1 MGATAS
7 VASTAAAEPLLK
19 PTIFEKAEVVVRSEP
34 FPYTVVKGAL
44 PESARATIAADFPN
58 YDRSGFFPYQTSECG
73 PSVQR
78 VVDEMRSPAFA
89 DALGDRLGVPRLS
102 QYPTIVTIRKW
113 SKDTDGRIHNDSKS
127 KIVTALLYLNDTW
140 PDTSAGCFRFLSS
153 PESFDHQVGDE
164 VKPLYGTFTAFRRTE
179 TSWHGHLPY
188 KGERRVIQV
197 AWLTSKAELERKM
210 KQGRV
215 TRFLKQIFTRA

>member
-7 VASTAAAEPLLK
+7 VASTVTAKPLLK
-19 PTIFEKAEVVVRSEP
+19 PTIFEKAEAVIQSDP

-44 PESARATIAADFPN
+44 PESARAAIAADFPN

-78 VVDEMRSPAFA
+78 IVDEMQSPAFA

-102 QYPTIVTIRKW
+102 QYPTIVTIRKL
-113 SKDTDGRIHNDSKS
+113 SKETDGRIHNDSKS

-140 PDTSAGCFRFLSS
+140 PNTSDGCFRFLSS
-153 PESFDHQVGDE
+153 PESFDHQVGEE

-197 AWLTSKAELERKM
+197 AWLTSKEELERKM

>member
-1 MGATAS
+1 MDAIASAAT
-7 VASTAAAEPLLK
+7 VATAEPLLK
-19 PTIFEKAEVVVRSEP
+19 PVIFGQAGAVIRSDP

-44 PESARATIAADFPN
+44 PASARAAIAADFPN
-58 YDRSGFFPYQTSECG
+58 YTRSGFFPYQTSECG
-73 PSVQR
+73 PGVQR
-78 VVDEMRSPAFA
+78 VIDEMQSPAFA
-89 DALGDRLGVPRLS
+89 DALGECLGVPRLS
-102 QYPTIVTIRKW
+102 QYPAIVTIRKW
-113 SKDTDGRIHNDSKS
+113 SKETDGRIHNDSKS

-140 PDTSAGCFRFLSS
+140 PNTSDGCFRFLSS
-153 PESFDHQVGDE
+153 PESFDHQVGEE

-215 TRFLKQIFTRA
+215 TRLLKQIFTRA

>member
-1 MGATAS
+1 MGASAS
-7 VASTAAAEPLLK
+7 VATTTTAEPLLK
-19 PTIFEKAEVVVRSEP
+19 PAIFEQAGAVVRSEP
-34 FPYTVVKGAL
+34 FPYTVVKAAL
-44 PESARATIAADFPN
+44 PESARAAIAADFPN
-58 YDRSGFFPYQTSECG
+58 YDRSGFFPYLTSECG

-78 VVDEMRSPAFA
+78 IVDDMQSPAFA

-102 QYPTIVTIRKW
+102 QYPTIVTIRKL
-113 SKDTDGRIHNDSKS
+113 SKETDGRIHNDSKS

-140 PDTSAGCFRFLSS
+140 PDSSDGCFRFLSS

-197 AWLTSKAELERKM
+197 AWLTSKEELERKM

>member
-1 MGATAS
+1 MGATATAVS
-7 VASTAAAEPLLK
+7 AAAPLLK
-19 PTIFEKAEVVVRSEP
+19 SAIFEKSEAVIKSEP
-34 FPYTVVKGAL
+34 FPYVTVAGAL

-58 YDRSGFFPYQTSECG
+58 YDRAGFFPYQISECG

-78 VVDEMRSPAFA
+78 IVEEMQSPAFA

-113 SKDTDGRIHNDSKS
+113 SKETDGRIHNDSKS

-140 PDTSAGCFRFLSS
+140 PDTSDGCFRFLSS
-153 PESFDHQVGDE
+153 PESFDHQVGEE

-197 AWLTSKAELERKM
+197 AWLTSKEELERKM
-210 KQGRV
+210 RQGRV
-215 TRFLKQIFTRA
+215 TRFLKQIFTRT

>member
-7 VASTAAAEPLLK
+7 FATTAAAEPLLK
-19 PTIFEKAEVVVRSEP
+19 PTIFEKTGAVIRSEP

-44 PESARATIAADFPN
+44 PESARAAIAADFPS

-78 VVDEMRSPAFA
+78 IVDEMQSPAFA

-102 QYPTIVTIRKW
+102 QYPTIVTIRKL
-113 SKDTDGRIHNDSKS
+113 SKETDGRIHNDSKS

-140 PDTSAGCFRFLSS
+140 PDTSDGCFRFLSS
-153 PESFDHQVGDE
+153 PESFDHQVGEE

-179 TSWHGHLPY
+179 SSWHGHLPY

-197 AWLTSKAELERKM
+197 AWLTSREELERKM

>member
-7 VASTAAAEPLLK
+7 AVSAAAPLLK
-19 PTIFEKAEVVVRSEP
+19 PAIFEKSEAVIKSEP
-34 FPYTVVKGAL
+34 FPYVMVAGAL

-58 YDRSGFFPYQTSECG
+58 YDRTGFFPYQTSECG

-78 VVDEMRSPAFA
+78 IVEEMQSPAFA
-89 DALGDRLGVPRLS
+89 DALGDRLGVSRLS

-113 SKDTDGRIHNDSKS
+113 SKETDGRIHNDSKS

-140 PDTSAGCFRFLSS
+140 PNTSDGCFRFLSS
-153 PESFDHQVGDE
+153 PESFDHQVGEE

-197 AWLTSKAELERKM
+197 AWLTSKEELERKM
-210 KQGRV
+210 RQGRV
-215 TRFLKQIFTRA
+215 TRFLKQIFTRT

>member
-7 VASTAAAEPLLK
+7 AVSVAAAEPLLK
-19 PTIFEKAEVVVRSEP
+19 PTIFEKAEAVIRSEP

-78 VVDEMRSPAFA
+78 IVDEMQSPAFA
-89 DALGDRLGVPRLS
+89 DARGDRLGVPRLS
-102 QYPTIVTIRKW
+102 QYPAIVTIRKL
-113 SKDTDGRIHNDSKS
+113 SKETDGRIHNDSNS
-127 KIVTALLYLNDTW
+127 TIVTALLYLNDTW
-140 PDTSAGCFRFLSS
+140 PDTSDGCFRFLSS
-153 PESFDHQVGDE
+153 PESFDHQVGEE

-197 AWLTSKAELERKM
+197 AWLTSKEEFERKM